1 LFVQKN
7 LLQQSLA
14 FCLRQQFARVKRAK
28 VCKIYSILLFGWS
41 AAFCRGSMQMRD
53 SAIHQMQFCVSSC
66 MFVQFRLAQRNAQ
79 KHVCLALRAGNVAS
93 NEQQDVLAVCGAL
106 ALGHDFKMFLMCCK
120 SVDEC

>member
-28 VCKIYSILLFGWS
+28 VCNIYSILLFGWS

-53 SAIHQMQFCVSSC
+53 SAIHHMQFCVSSC
-66 MFVQFRLAQRNAQ
+66 MFVQFWLAQRNSK
-79 KHVCLALRAGNVAS
+79 KHGWLDLWSGKVAS
-93 NEQQDVLAVCGAL
+93 SEHQDVLAVCGAL
-106 ALGHDFKMFLMCCK
+106 ALGHDF
-120 SVDEC
+120 